1 MEINMET
8 AKSDLAIFT
17 EGNPA
22 NKAIVFIHGFPYE
35 HTMWD
40 KQIDE
45 LKYRYYCVAY
55 DIRGLGDSP
64 IGDGQ
69 YTIESFVDDLE
80 MIVHELNLLK
90 PVLCGLSMGG
100 YIALRAVER
109 NESNYSGLIL
119 CDTRSSADTDEGK
132 IKRAENIKK
141 INTLGVKQFVN
152 DFVPHCFS
160 VKSITDSN
168 EEYTKVLNKSLN
180 SNAIGVK
187 GCLLAMAGRTDT
199 TNYLSKIRIPSLLL
213 CGEDDHLTPPDVME
227 LMAEQILNSQFEIVP
242 NAGHMSPIENASF
255 VNSKIKKFLSR
266 IS

>member
-1 MEINMET
+1 MESNKT
-8 AKSDLAIFT
+8 DLSIFT
-17 EGNPA
+17 EGDP
-22 NKAIVFIHGFPYE
+22 NKKPIVFIHGFPYD

-40 KQIDE
+40 KQINE
-45 LKYRYYCVAY
+45 LKSNYFCVTY
-55 DIRGLGDSP
+55 DIRGLGQSP

-80 MIVHELNLLK
+80 TIIAELELHK

-100 YIALRAVER
+100 YISLRAVER
-109 NESNYSGLIL
+109 NESNYSGMIL

-132 IKRAENIKK
+132 IKRADNIKK
-141 INTLGVKQFVN
+141 INVVGVKQFVS
-152 DFVPHCFS
+152 DFVPICFS

-168 EEYTKVLNKSLN
+168 EEYSKVLNKSLN

-199 TNYLSKIRIPSLLL
+199 TNYLSKIKIPSLLL
-213 CGEDDHLTPPDVME
+213 CGEDDRLTPPDVME
-227 LMAEQILNSQFEIVP
+227 LMAEQILGSQFEIVP
-242 NAGHMSPIENASF
+242 GAGHMAPIENASF
-255 VNSKIKKFLSR
+255 VNSRIKKFLSK

>member
-1 MEINMET
+1 MNLE
-8 AKSDLAIFT
+8 KSDLTVFKN
-17 EGNPA
+17 GDSN
-22 NKAIVFIHGFPYE
+22 NKPIVFVHGFPYD

-40 KQIDE
+40 KQVEE
-45 LKYRYYCVAY
+45 LKSNYYCVRY
-55 DIRGLGDSP
+55 DIRGLGQSP

-80 MIVHELNLLK
+80 LIIAELNLDK
-90 PVLCGLSMGG
+90 PILCGLSMGG
-100 YIALRAVER
+100 YISLRAVER
-109 NESNYSGLIL
+109 NESNYGGLIL
-119 CDTRSSADTDEGK
+119 CDTRSASDADEGK
-132 IKRAENIKK
+132 IKRANNIKK
-141 INTLGVKQFVN
+141 INTLGVKQFVS
-152 DFVPHCFS
+152 DFVPMCFA

-168 EEYTKVLNKSLN
+168 EEYSKVLNKSLN

-199 TNYLSKIRIPSLLL
+199 TSYLSQIRIPTLLL

-227 LMAEQILNSQFEIVP
+227 LMAEQIPNSQFEIVP

-255 VNSKIKKFLSR
+255 VTSKIKKFLSG

>member
-1 MEINMET
+1 M
-8 AKSDLAIFT
+8 KSNQTDLAIFT
-17 EGNPA
+17 KGNLDKKP
-22 NKAIVFIHGFPYE
+22 IIFIHGFPYD

-45 LKYRYYCVAY
+45 LKSYYYCVAY
-55 DIRGLGDSP
+55 DIRGLGESP

-69 YTIESFVDDLE
+69 YTMESFVDDLE
-80 MIVHELNLLK
+80 AVIDYLGLKK

-168 EEYTKVLNKSLN
+168 DEYTKVLNKSLN

-199 TNYLSKIRIPSLLL
+199 TSYLSQIRIPTLLL

-227 LMAEQILNSQFEIVP
+227 LMAEQIPNSQFEIVP

>member
-1 MEINMET
+1 MESNKT
-8 AKSDLAIFT
+8 DLSIFT
-17 EGNPA
+17 EGDP
-22 NKAIVFIHGFPYE
+22 NKKPIVFIHGFPYD

-40 KQIDE
+40 KQINE
-45 LKYRYYCVAY
+45 LKSNYFCVTY
-55 DIRGLGDSP
+55 DIRGLGQSP

-80 MIVHELNLLK
+80 TIITELELHK

-100 YIALRAVER
+100 YISLRVVER
-109 NESNYSGLIL
+109 NESNYSGMIL

-132 IKRAENIKK
+132 IKRADNIKK
-141 INTLGVKQFVN
+141 INVVGVKQFVS
-152 DFVPHCFS
+152 DFVPICFS

-168 EEYTKVLNKSLN
+168 EEYSKVLNKSLN

-199 TNYLSKIRIPSLLL
+199 TNYLSKIKIPSLLL
-213 CGEDDHLTPPDVME
+213 CGEDDRLTPPDQME
-227 LMAEQILNSQFEIVP
+227 LMVGLIPNSQFEIVP
-242 NAGHMSPIENASF
+242 GAGHMAPIENASF
-255 VNSKIKKFLSR
+255 VNSKIKKFLGK

>member
-1 MEINMET
+1 MST
-8 AKSDLAIFT
+8 DQTDLAVFT
-17 EGNPA
+17 EGSPN
-22 NKAIVFIHGFPYE
+22 NKPIIFVHGFPYD

-45 LKYRYYCVAY
+45 LKSHYYCITY
-55 DIRGLGDSP
+55 DIRGLGESP

-80 MIVHELNLLK
+80 TIINELKLDK

-100 YIALRAVER
+100 YISLRAVER

-119 CDTRSSADTDEGK
+119 CDTRSASDADEGK

-141 INTLGVKQFVN
+141 INTLGVKYFVSE
-152 DFVPHCFS
+152 FVPHCFS

-168 EEYTKVLNKSLN
+168 EEYSKVLNKSLN

-199 TNYLSKIRIPSLLL
+199 TGYLRKIKIPSLLL
-213 CGEDDHLTPPDVME
+213 CGEDDRLTPPDQME
-227 LMAEQILNSQFEIVP
+227 LMAGQIPNTQFEIVP
-242 NAGHMSPIENASF
+242 SAGHMAPIENASF
-255 VNSKIKKFLSR
+255 VNSKIKKFLGK

>member
-1 MEINMET
+1 MTTTE
-8 AKSDLAIFT
+8 SDLAIFK
-17 EGNPA
+17 EGDPT
-22 NKAIVFIHGFPYE
+22 NKAIVFIHGFPYD

-45 LKYRYYCVAY
+45 LKSHYFCVSY
-55 DIRGLGDSP
+55 DIRGLGQSP

-69 YTIESFVDDLE
+69 YTMESFVDDLE
-80 MIVHELNLLK
+80 TVVSELKLSK
-90 PVLCGLSMGG
+90 PILCGLSMGG

-109 NESNYSGLIL
+109 NETNYGGLIL
-119 CDTRSSADTDEGK
+119 CDTRSASDTDEGK

-152 DFVPHCFS
+152 DFVPLCFS

-168 EEYTKVLNKSLN
+168 EEYTRVLNKSLS

-199 TNYLSKIRIPSLLL
+199 TSYISKIKIPALLL
-213 CGEDDHLTPPDVME
+213 CGEDDRLTPPDVME
-227 LMAEQILNSQFEIVP
+227 LMAEQIPNSHFEIVP
-242 NAGHMSPIENASF
+242 NAGHMSPIENAAF
-255 VNSKIKKFLSR
+255 VTNRIKRFLSR
-266 IS
+266 AV

>member
-1 MEINMET
+1 M
-8 AKSDLAIFT
+8 KSNQTDLAIFT
-17 EGNPA
+17 KGNLDKKP
-22 NKAIVFIHGFPYE
+22 IIFIHGFPYD

-45 LKYRYYCVAY
+45 LKSYYYCVAY
-55 DIRGLGDSP
+55 DIRGLGESP
-64 IGDGQ
+64 LGDGQ
-69 YTIESFVDDLE
+69 YTMESFVDDLE
-80 MIVHELNLLK
+80 AVIDYLGLKK

-119 CDTRSSADTDEGK
+119 YDKRSSADTDEGK

-168 EEYTKVLNKSLN
+168 DEYTKVLNKSLN

-199 TNYLSKIRIPSLLL
+199 TSYLSQIRIPTLLL

-227 LMAEQILNSQFEIVP
+227 LMAEQIPNSQFEIVP